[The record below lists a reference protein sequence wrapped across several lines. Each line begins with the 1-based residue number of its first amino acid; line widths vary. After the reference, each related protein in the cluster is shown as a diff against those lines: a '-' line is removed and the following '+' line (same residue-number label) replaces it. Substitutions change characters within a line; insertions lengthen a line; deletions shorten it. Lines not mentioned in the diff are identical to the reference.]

1 MRRTRIIAL
10 ALFVLMSIAP
20 RRPRRPLPRSR
31 GPRNTSSAS
40 SSCLRSCATRTTGAR
55 PHWLPPHLL
64 VFSATDA
71 WAVEGMLGWSGSY
84 AVFAPGETF
93 VFSGNNNP
101 LCALTGGK
109 TESGGYGGLIDLNE
123 STQPGEIDCVEQA
136 ETCTPSKFPDRPT
149 RR

>member
-10 ALFVLMSIAP
+10 ALFVLMSIGA
-20 RRPRRPLPRSR
+20 
-31 GPRNTSSAS
+31 TQAEAAFAS
-40 SSCLRSCATRTTGAR
+40 KPGATEYKFCVKLMPKKLRYKGQPAHVRTGCHA
-55 PHWLPPHLL
+55 HLL

-136 ETCTPSKFPDRPT
+136 ETWYTK
-149 RR
+149 